1 MGEQLLGSNRI
12 KEIAF
17 VFLKLGTTAF
27 GGPAAHIAMMDD
39 EIVKRRKWVSRETF
53 MDLLGASNLIP
64 GPNSTEL
71 AIHLGYKRAGWLGL
85 LTAGVC
91 FITPA
96 MLIVWLF
103 AVLYQR
109 YETVPQLSYL
119 LYGIKPVII
128 AIVLQALWGLGKTSL
143 KSIPTIIAGTG
154 VILCFFLGLNELLLL
169 LLSGLAVM
177 LWTNRHKIAKQPAIS
192 LLGPIP
198 WLTFSE
204 SSLSAAIA
212 EKTVSMSLTTLF
224 LTFFK
229 IGSVL
234 YGSGYVLL
242 AFLQSNFVERFG
254 VLNSQQLLD
263 AVAVGQFTPGP
274 VFTTATFVGYIIQGN
289 AGAFIATLAIFLPA
303 FVFVALLSPWSTKLR
318 QSAWLSALLDGV
330 NAASFG
336 LMAMVSFQLGKL
348 ALMDVWTALIAL
360 IALVLLLRFKVNS
373 VWLVIG
379 GGVIGWLIHL
389 FS

>member
-1 MGEQLLGSNRI
+1 MEEETPNNHRL

-39 EIVKRRKWVSRETF
+39 EIVKRRKWVSREIF

-96 MLIVWLF
+96 MLIVWLL

-109 YETVPQLSYL
+109 YETVPELSYL

-128 AIVLQALWGLGKTSL
+128 AIVLQAIWGLGKTSL
-143 KSIPTIIAGTG
+143 KSMSTIIAGIG
-154 VILCFFLGLNELLLL
+154 VVICFFIGGNELLLL
-169 LLSGLAVM
+169 LLAGVTVM
-177 LWTNRHKIAKQPAIS
+177 LWNNRNKITKQPTFS
-192 LLGPIP
+192 FLGPIP
-198 WLTFSE
+198 WLTVTE
-204 SSLSAAIA
+204 SSLSANIA

-224 LTFFK
+224 LTFLK

-254 VLNSQQLLD
+254 VLSSQQLLD

-274 VFTTATFVGYIIQGN
+274 VFTTATFIGYIIQGN
-289 AGAFIATLAIFLPA
+289 AGALMATLAIFLPA
-303 FVFVALLSPWSTKLR
+303 FVFVALISPWSTKLR
-318 QSAWLSALLDGV
+318 KSAWLSAFLDGV

-336 LMAMVSFQLGKL
+336 LMAMVSFQLGKS
-348 ALMDVWTALIAL
+348 ALLDVWTALIAL
-360 IALVLLLRFKVNS
+360 IALFLLLRFKVNS
-373 VWLVIG
+373 IWLVIAG
-379 GGVIGWLIHL
+379 AVTGLLIHL

>member
-1 MGEQLLGSNRI
+1 MEEETPNNHRL

-39 EIVKRRKWVSRETF
+39 EIVKRRKWVSREIF

-96 MLIVWLF
+96 MLIVWLL

-109 YETVPQLSYL
+109 YETVPELSYL

-128 AIVLQALWGLGKTSL
+128 AIVLQAIWGLGKTSL
-143 KSIPTIIAGTG
+143 KSMSTIIAGIG
-154 VILCFFLGLNELLLL
+154 VVICFFIGGNELLLL
-169 LLSGLAVM
+169 LLAGVTVM
-177 LWTNRHKIAKQPAIS
+177 LWNNRNKITKQPTFS
-192 LLGPIP
+192 FLGPIP
-198 WLTFSE
+198 WLTVTE
-204 SSLSAAIA
+204 SSLSANIA

-224 LTFFK
+224 LTFLK

-254 VLNSQQLLD
+254 VLSSQQLLD

-274 VFTTATFVGYIIQGN
+274 VFTTATFIGYIIQGN
-289 AGAFIATLAIFLPA
+289 TGALMATLAIFLPA
-303 FVFVALLSPWSTKLR
+303 FVFVALISPWSTKLR
-318 QSAWLSALLDGV
+318 KSAWLSAFLDGV

-336 LMAMVSFQLGKL
+336 LMAMVSFQLGKS
-348 ALMDVWTALIAL
+348 ALLDVWTALIAL
-360 IALVLLLRFKVNS
+360 IALFLLLRFKVNS
-373 VWLVIG
+373 IWLVIAG
-379 GGVIGWLIHL
+379 AVTGLLIHL